1 MRELDKYAKHYINHP
16 GFEAQMVCFRRRKV
30 LEILARLPHA
40 RILEIGCGTDSLFNH
55 LTDFESFVVVEPI
68 ESFVETALGHAQ
80 RDPRIS
86 VLHGFLESQ
95 SEHLRSQTFD
105 LVIASSVLHE
115 VEEPI
120 LFLKSLNSVCSK
132 QTIAHLNVPNAFS
145 LHRLLAVE
153 MGLIEDPFT
162 PSDLARTF
170 QRNSNFDLSSLKE
183 LVHSCQF
190 TVLSDGSYFLKPFSN
205 RQMLQ
210 LVDHEIV
217 PENFLDALYT
227 VVENRLPEL
236 GAEIFVNVR
245 KN

>member
-1 MRELDKYAKHYINHP
+1 MRDLEKYAEHYVNHA

-30 LEILARLPHA
+30 LEILAELPHA

-55 LTDFESFVVVEPI
+55 LTDFESFVVLEPI

-80 RDPRIS
+80 GDPRIS

-95 SEHLRSQTFD
+95 SEQLRSHAFD
-105 LVIASSVLHE
+105 LVIPSSVLHE
-115 VEEPI
+115 VEEPT
-120 LFLKSLNSVCSK
+120 LFLESLNSVCSK
-132 QTIAHLNVPNAFS
+132 QTVAHFNVPNALS

-153 MGLIEDPFT
+153 MGMIENPFT

-170 QRNSNFDLSSLKE
+170 QRTSNFDLPSLKE
-183 LVHSCQF
+183 LVQSCHF
-190 TVLSDGSYFLKPFSN
+190 TVLSEGSYFLKPFSN

-217 PENFLDALYT
+217 PETFLDALYT
-227 VVENRLPEL
+227 VVENRLPDL
-236 GAEIFVNVR
+236 GAEIFVNV
-245 KN
+245 KKT

>member
-1 MRELDKYAKHYINHP
+1 
-16 GFEAQMVCFRRRKV
+16 
-30 LEILARLPHA
+30 
-40 RILEIGCGTDSLFNH
+40 
-55 LTDFESFVVVEPI
+55 
-68 ESFVETALGHAQ
+68 
-80 RDPRIS
+80 
-86 VLHGFLESQ
+86 
-95 SEHLRSQTFD
+95 
-105 LVIASSVLHE
+105 
-115 VEEPI
+115 
-120 LFLKSLNSVCSK
+120 
-132 QTIAHLNVPNAFS
+132 
-145 LHRLLAVE
+145 
-153 MGLIEDPFT
+153 EDPFT

-170 QRNSNFDLSSLKE
+170 QRNTNFDLSSLKE

-217 PENFLDALYT
+217 PETFLDALYT

>member
-1 MRELDKYAKHYINHP
+1 MRDLDKYAEQYVNHP
-16 GFEAQMVCFRRRKV
+16 GFEARMVCFRRRKV
-30 LEILARLPHA
+30 LEILAGLPHA

-68 ESFVETALGHAQ
+68 ESFVETAIGHAHG
-80 RDPRIS
+80 DPRIS

-95 SEHLRSQTFD
+95 SEQLRSQLFD

-115 VEEPI
+115 VEEPT
-120 LFLKSLNSVCSK
+120 LFLESLNSLCSK
-132 QTIAHLNVPNAFS
+132 QTIAHLNVPNALS

-162 PSDLARTF
+162 PSELAKAF
-170 QRNSNFDLSSLKE
+170 QRTSSFDLSSLKE
-183 LVHSCQF
+183 LVQSCNF
-190 TVLSDGSYFLKPFSN
+190 TVLSQGSYFLKPFSN
-205 RQMLQ
+205 HQMLE

-217 PENFLDALYT
+217 PETFLDALYT
-227 VVENRLPEL
+227 VVENRLPEW

-245 KN
+245 KT

>member
-1 MRELDKYAKHYINHP
+1 M
-16 GFEAQMVCFRRRKV
+16 
-30 LEILARLPHA
+30 
-40 RILEIGCGTDSLFNH
+40 
-55 LTDFESFVVVEPI
+55 
-68 ESFVETALGHAQ
+68 
-80 RDPRIS
+80 
-86 VLHGFLESQ
+86 
-95 SEHLRSQTFD
+95 
-105 LVIASSVLHE
+105 
-115 VEEPI
+115 
-120 LFLKSLNSVCSK
+120 
-132 QTIAHLNVPNAFS
+132 NVPNAFS

-217 PENFLDALYT
+217 PETFLDALYT
-227 VVENRLPEL
+227 VVENRLPDL
-236 GAEIFVNVR
+236 GAEIFVNV
-245 KN
+245 KKT

>member
-1 MRELDKYAKHYINHP
+1 MRDLDKYAEHYVNHA
-16 GFEAQMVCFRRRKV
+16 GFEAQMVCFRRKKV
-30 LEILARLPHA
+30 LEILAEVPHA

-68 ESFVETALGHAQ
+68 KSFVETALGQ
-80 RDPRIS
+80 VQGDQRIS

-95 SEHLRSQTFD
+95 SEQLRSHTFD

-115 VEEPI
+115 VEEPT
-120 LFLKSLNSVCSK
+120 LFLESLSRVCSK
-132 QTIAHLNVPNAFS
+132 QTITHFNVPNALS

-162 PSDLARTF
+162 PSDLAGTF
-170 QRNSNFDLSSLKE
+170 QRTSNFDLPSLKE
-183 LVHSCQF
+183 LVQSCHF
-190 TVLSDGSYFLKPFSN
+190 TVLSEGSYFLKPFSN
-205 RQMLQ
+205 QQMLQ

-217 PENFLDALYT
+217 PETFLDALYT

-236 GAEIFVNVR
+236 GAEIFVNV
-245 KN
+245 KKT

>member
-1 MRELDKYAKHYINHP
+1 MRDLDKYAKHYANHP
-16 GFEAQMVCFRRRKV
+16 GFEAQMVGFRRRKV
-30 LEILARLPHA
+30 LEILAGLPHA

-68 ESFVETALGHAQ
+68 ESFVETAVGHAQ
-80 RDPRIS
+80 GDPRVS
-86 VLHGFLESQ
+86 VLHGFLESE
-95 SEHLRSQTFD
+95 SEQLRSHTFD

-115 VEEPI
+115 VEEPT
-120 LFLKSLNSVCSK
+120 LFLKSLNSLCSK
-132 QTIAHLNVPNAFS
+132 QTIAHLNVPNALS

-153 MGLIEDPFT
+153 MGLIEDPFAA
-162 PSDLARTF
+162 SELAMTLQRT
-170 QRNSNFDLSSLKE
+170 SNFDLSSLKE
-183 LVHSCQF
+183 VVQSCHF
-190 TVLSDGSYFLKPFSN
+190 TVLSEGSYFLKPFSN

-217 PENFLDALYT
+217 PVDFLDALYT

-245 KN
+245 KT